1 MWVCEDVEFC
11 KLHSN
16 GAILGSHALSDP
28 VRMQADVRVCVCV
41 RACVYVCVCSELL
54 LLSAE
59 SVTDIIHNLLS
70 FPSYA
75 LCLETIIIVIN
86 VIAPVIL
93 LPQLLIITI
102 VILLEFDFKLT
113 YIFYTKFSIF
123 VLYRTNCTL

>member
-28 VRMQADVRVCVCV
+28 VRMQADVRTRVCVC
-41 RACVYVCVCSELL
+41 VCVCSELM

>member
-1 MWVCEDVEFC
+1 MVYTIGYGNVNHGFQCTVCREIEFGDVS

-28 VRMQADVRVCVCV
+28 VRMRVCVCV
-41 RACVYVCVCSELL
+41 HSGVMLPTPCTT
-54 LLSAE
+54 E
-59 SVTDIIHNLLS
+59 SFLHRSPQSPKNIHNQLS

-86 VIAPVIL
+86 IIAPIILL

-102 VILLEFDFKLT
+102 VILLITVQF
-113 YIFYTKFSIF
+113 
-123 VLYRTNCTL
+123 